1 MRILRNV
8 GSTLGSSVSDGNP
21 MSCYRVARLM
31 SYKTPIKGII
41 NVNSSA
47 LDVHHRYTLSFF

>member
-31 SYKTPIKGII
+31 SYKTPIKGIFKCQQFSLRCAPPLHI
-41 NVNSSA
+41 V
-47 LDVHHRYTLSFF
+47 FF